1 MISIKTRI
9 VGFVDYVEKTY
20 KNEEAFFPDFQKSED
35 LKIQAEK
42 IIENTRDDKSEI
54 IINVK
59 SSKEIEEIIYYL
71 ISILLGEDL
80 AFLLNMIY
88 SKPESGIVIFSKFQN
103 IVAKIY
109 EMNIVFNIKN
119 GRKNVRSN
127 FRRYYWAA
135 LWIWAE

>member
-42 IIENTRDDKSEI
+42 IIENTRDDKSEVV
-54 IINVK
+54 INVK

-71 ISILLGEDL
+71 ISNLLGEDL

-109 EMNIVFNIKN
+109 EMNVVFNIKN

-135 LWIWAE
+135 L

>member
-42 IIENTRDDKSEI
+42 IIENTRDDKSEVV
-54 IINVK
+54 INVK
-59 SSKEIEEIIYYL
+59 SSKEIDEIVYYL
-71 ISILLGEDL
+71 ISNLLGEDL

-109 EMNIVFNIKN
+109 EMNVVFNIKN
-119 GRKNVRSN
+119 GWKKCTEQ
-127 FRRYYWAA
+127 F
-135 LWIWAE
+135 

>member
-42 IIENTRDDKSEI
+42 IIENTRDDKSEVV
-54 IINVK
+54 INVK

-71 ISILLGEDL
+71 ISNLLGEDL
-80 AFLLNMIY
+80 AFLLNMVY

-103 IVAKIY
+103 IIAKIY

-135 LWIWAE
+135 L

>member
-42 IIENTRDDKSEI
+42 IIENTRDDKFEVV
-54 IINVK
+54 INVK
-59 SSKEIEEIIYYL
+59 SSKEIDEIIYYL

-88 SKPESGIVIFSKFQN
+88 SKPESGIVIFSKFQK

-109 EMNIVFNIKN
+109 EMNVVFNINN
-119 GRKNVRSN
+119 GRKKCTEQ
-127 FRRYYWAA
+127 F
-135 LWIWAE
+135 

>member
-42 IIENTRDDKSEI
+42 IIENTTEDKSEVV
-54 IINVK
+54 INVK
-59 SSKEIEEIIYYL
+59 SSKEIDEIVYYL

-80 AFLLNMIY
+80 AFLLNMVY
-88 SKPESGIVIFSKFQN
+88 SKSESGIVIFSKLQN

-135 LWIWAE
+135 LWIWAK

>member
-42 IIENTRDDKSEI
+42 IIENTRDDKSEVV
-54 IINVK
+54 INVK
-59 SSKEIEEIIYYL
+59 SSKEIDEIVYYL

-80 AFLLNMIY
+80 AFLLNMVY

-109 EMNIVFNIKN
+109 EMNVVFNIKN

-135 LWIWAE
+135 LWIWAK

>member
-42 IIENTRDDKSEI
+42 IIENTRDDKSEVV
-54 IINVK
+54 INVK

-71 ISILLGEDL
+71 ISNLLGEDL
-80 AFLLNMIY
+80 AFLLNMVY
-88 SKPESGIVIFSKFQN
+88 SKSESGIVIFSKFQN
-103 IVAKIY
+103 IIAKIY

-135 LWIWAE
+135 LWIWAK

>member
-35 LKIQAEK
+35 LNIQADK
-42 IIENTRDDKSEI
+42 LIENTIDDKSEVV
-54 IINVK
+54 INVK
-59 SSKEIEEIIYYL
+59 SSKEIDEIVYYL

-109 EMNIVFNIKN
+109 EMNVVFNIKN

-135 LWIWAE
+135 L